1 MKKVSRNKVVWIVET
16 ALEVIVSARVV
27 TFDDSCYL
35 FKCIPIYTYFLTW
48 EKGRDIIRQTENSER
63 YQNLKSSFWNNTKT
77 RRTIDY
83 KKESEEARRYFAS
96 LRDS

>member
-35 FKCIPIYTYFLTW
+35 FKCIPIYSYFLTW
-48 EKGRDIIRQTENSER
+48 EKRRDIIRQTKNSER
-63 YQNLKSSFWNNTKT
+63 YRNLESSFWNNTKT

-83 KKESEEARRYFAS
+83 KKESEEARRHFAS

>member
-1 MKKVSRNKVVWIVET
+1 MKEVSRNKVVWIVET

-35 FKCIPIYTYFLTW
+35 FKCIPIYSYFITW
-48 EKGRDIIRQTENSER
+48 EGGYTMRHTENSER
-63 YQNLKSSFWNNTKT
+63 YRNLKSSFWNNTKT

-83 KKESEEARRYFAS
+83 KKESEEARRHFAS

>member
-1 MKKVSRNKVVWIVET
+1 MKEVSRNKVVWIVET

-35 FKCIPIYTYFLTW
+35 FKCIPIYSYFLTW
-48 EKGRDIIRQTENSER
+48 ETEIMRHTENSER
-63 YQNLKSSFWNNTKT
+63 YRNLKSSFWNNTKT
-77 RRTIDY
+77 RRTIYY

>member
-1 MKKVSRNKVVWIVET
+1 MKKVSRNKVVWLVET

-35 FKCIPIYTYFLTW
+35 FKCIPIYSYFLTW
-48 EKGRDIIRQTENSER
+48 EKRRDIIRQTENSER

-83 KKESEEARRYFAS
+83 KKESEEARRHFAS

>member
-35 FKCIPIYTYFLTW
+35 FKCIPIYSYFLTW
-48 EKGRDIIRQTENSER
+48 EMGYIQWDIQKNSER

-83 KKESEEARRYFAS
+83 KKESEEARRHFAS

>member
-1 MKKVSRNKVVWIVET
+1 MRH
-16 ALEVIVSARVV
+16 
-27 TFDDSCYL
+27 
-35 FKCIPIYTYFLTW
+35 
-48 EKGRDIIRQTENSER
+48 TENSEGYR
-63 YQNLKSSFWNNTKT
+63 NLKSSFWNNTKT